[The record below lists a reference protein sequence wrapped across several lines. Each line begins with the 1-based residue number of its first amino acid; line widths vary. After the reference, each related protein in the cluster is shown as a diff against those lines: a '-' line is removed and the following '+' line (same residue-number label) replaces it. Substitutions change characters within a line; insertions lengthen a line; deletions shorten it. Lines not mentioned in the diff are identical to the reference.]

1 MGVESER
8 IAAEKELSYE
18 FRRSMDHANQLA
30 KTTPEKS
37 KDLVDKLLK
46 LEKMKPEIAYRIAN
60 IMPKSRD
67 EVRAIFAKER
77 FTLSPEEI
85 DSIIDLVMAHFE
97 VRIMKAEKK
106 EVNAMVL
113 DVLMKG
119 HAEDP
124 RPQFKREPVVQ
135 AMGLEQFK
143 LLELIPKPGVVINL
157 HDKVYIGD
165 SSRDK
170 IERVKRRISYD
181 ELTQTAGGT
190 AVHDRT
196 GRDRPGTGFCHLL

>member
-1 MGVESER
+1 MKVKGVISEEKVTLPELRAALQGVESER

-37 KDLVDKLLK
+37 KELTEKLLK

-85 DSIIDLVMAHFE
+85 DSIIDLVMAHF
-97 VRIMKAEKK
+97 
-106 EVNAMVL
+106 
-113 DVLMKG
+113 
-119 HAEDP
+119 
-124 RPQFKREPVVQ
+124 
-135 AMGLEQFK
+135 
-143 LLELIPKPGVVINL
+143 
-157 HDKVYIGD
+157 
-165 SSRDK
+165 
-170 IERVKRRISYD
+170 
-181 ELTQTAGGT
+181 
-190 AVHDRT
+190 
-196 GRDRPGTGFCHLL
+196 